1 MTDLLRTW
9 RQWKHAF
16 VLHFKDAFWKL
27 ISAQERATTW
37 KEKKDW
43 GKDHVFPEE
52 RTFISLEEMQKV
64 EITEKGSA
72 QWHRSNCKGW
82 SILIKIKAK
91 LWKSSATFLKAR
103 SVLGGAFRPT
113 VITLL
118 PVNPWLP
125 PVRFPNW
132 FLSQIQ
138 RKMNIQ
144 PPFIHLSHPTKED
157 HLSIGRELLCH
168 ILCQSVLYTWH
179 RMGNSE
185 AQKVC
190 THTTFSYGRRPNI
203 VWKGTKYCWRRDQI
217 LL

>member
-1 MTDLLRTW
+1 M
-9 RQWKHAF
+9 
-16 VLHFKDAFWKL
+16 
-27 ISAQERATTW
+27 
-37 KEKKDW
+37 
-43 GKDHVFPEE
+43 
-52 RTFISLEEMQKV
+52 
-64 EITEKGSA
+64 
-72 QWHRSNCKGW
+72 
-82 SILIKIKAK
+82 

-103 SVLGGAFRPT
+103 SVLGGVFRPT

-132 FLSQIQ
+132 SLSQIQ

-168 ILCQSVLYTWH
+168 ILCQSVLYTRH
-179 RMGNSE
+179 RIGNSE

-203 VWKGTKYCWRRDQI
+203 VWKGTKYFWRRDQI
-217 LL
+217 LLQERGWRFRRQIPCCLRFCILRRHKANVGLIFEICKENILF

>member
-1 MTDLLRTW
+1 
-9 RQWKHAF
+9 
-16 VLHFKDAFWKL
+16 
-27 ISAQERATTW
+27 
-37 KEKKDW
+37 
-43 GKDHVFPEE
+43 
-52 RTFISLEEMQKV
+52 MQKA

-82 SILIKIKAK
+82 SILIKITTSR
-91 LWKSSATFLKAR
+91 LSCENPQQRFLKAR

-132 FLSQIQ
+132 SLSQIQ

-157 HLSIGRELLCH
+157 HLSIGRTFMPYPM
-168 ILCQSVLYTWH
+168 SVSIVYSAPNRQQWSTKSLHAHDIFLREETKYCLE
-179 RMGNSE
+179 RDQIFLE
-185 AQKVC
+185 E
-190 THTTFSYGRRPNI
+190 RPNI
-203 VWKGTKYCWRRDQI
+203 VAGKRLTLSTADSM
-217 LL
+217 LFEVLHTEAT